1 MDVNKRTSYPVIEAY
16 KTDGT
21 HMWTIDIGPN
31 EINEVDINFLAYDM
45 DGDGKAEVL
54 SLIHISEPTRH

>member
-1 MDVNKRTSYPVIEAY
+1 MDVNTRTSYPVIEAY

-31 EINEVDINFLAYDM
+31 RN
-45 DGDGKAEVL
+45 
-54 SLIHISEPTRH
+54 